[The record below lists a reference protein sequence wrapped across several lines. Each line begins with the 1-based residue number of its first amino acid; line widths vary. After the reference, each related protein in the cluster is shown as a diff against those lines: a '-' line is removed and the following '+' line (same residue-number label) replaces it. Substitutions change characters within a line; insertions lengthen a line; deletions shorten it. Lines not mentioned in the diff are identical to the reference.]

1 MKGYAF
7 SKAPSFFGVSI
18 RQIVG
23 GCNLGDL
30 GRCVGKQNPNP
41 ISNRVVGSIPTY
53 QIVEKNPKKS
63 EVQGTGIPP
72 EI

>member
-7 SKAPSFFGVSI
+7 SKAPSFFGNYSSNFW
-18 RQIVG
+18 G
-23 GCNLGDL
+23 CKCNLGDL

-53 QIVEKNPKKS
+53 QIVEKNKKS
-63 EVQGTGIPP
+63 EVQGTGTPP